1 MNIKRLISR
10 HEFIIFVTIVSLS
23 IAIGT
28 INPNFY
34 SARNFFGLARSVT
47 IAGIFA
53 LGVLIVLIS
62 GDIDVSFVG
71 IAVVS
76 MYTTIDILSRA
87 GYEGSMLLPFIMSAA
102 IGLVLGL
109 INAIFIAGFKLP
121 TLIVSIGTLSMFTGF
136 MLFFVGSNIYNQI
149 ELWDSISS
157 FARASLITLDAGVG
171 TASLHPSVLILLFFS
186 ILVVFVLRYTTL
198 GRSIYAIGGDREA
211 ASRAGFSIVRT
222 QVVIYG
228 FVGLLSGIGGMVS
241 GVLSRQANPFSI
253 VGTELDII
261 AAVVLGG
268 ASIMGGRGSVIGTLL
283 GVLLITMVNN
293 SLILVGIPSEW
304 QRLVVG
310 LLILIGTGLPLL
322 RAEMAKRHQLQTTQR
337 TERQL
342 AGD

>member
-1 MNIKRLISR
+1 MNIKRLVSR
-10 HEFIIFVTIVSLS
+10 HEFIIFVTIVALS
-23 IAIGT
+23 ALIGAV
-28 INPNFY
+28 NPNFF

-76 MYTTIDILSRA
+76 MYTTIDFLAKA
-87 GYEGSMLLPFIMSAA
+87 GYEGGMLLPFVLAA
-102 IGLVLGL
+102 LIGLVLGL

-136 MLFFVGSNIYNQI
+136 MLFFVGSDIYNQI
-149 ELWDSISS
+149 ELWDSVST
-157 FARASLITLDAGVG
+157 FARSSLVTLDAGTG
-171 TASLHPSVLILLFFS
+171 TASLHPSVLILLVFS
-186 ILVVFVLRYTTL
+186 IFVAVVLRYTTL

-211 ASRAGFSIVRT
+211 AARAGFNIART
-222 QVVIYG
+222 QVIIYA
-228 FVGLLSGIGGMVS
+228 FVGLLSGVGGMVS

-253 VGTELDII
+253 VGTELDVI

-293 SLILVGIPSEW
+293 SLILLGIPSEW
-304 QRLVVG
+304 QRFVVG
-310 LLILIGTGLPLL
+310 ILILVGTGLPLL
-322 RAEMAKRHQLQTTQR
+322 RAELAKRRQLQTAQL